1 MWNLQTHSEKEDSAW
16 LSHVCMLFSDLP
28 TRKRPPFG
36 GIRNPTS
43 EPQWRFFLFGMSVHV
58 IFCLNWWNLKGKDS
72 VCKICFNFFFQPT
85 NQSTTASCSAKMFFF
100 FSSRL
105 WWIERCF
112 AWSLLRSL
120 VLQSF
125 GIVSG
130 PCTTCLGFELFSTA
144 KSLST
149 LRCLRCWIFKKILV
163 GPFSSIFNHRNSKM
177 RKYWQFISK
186 DKWSSKVFWFS
197 F

>member
-100 FSSRL
+100 FVEVMMNWTMFCMVASPQPRSAKLRHCQWTLHDMPRL
-105 WWIERCF
+105 WV
-112 AWSLLRSL
+112 
-120 VLQSF
+120 VLNCKIFVYTS
-125 GIVSG
+125 VS
-130 PCTTCLGFELFSTA
+130 
-144 KSLST
+144 
-149 LRCLRCWIFKKILV
+149 
-163 GPFSSIFNHRNSKM
+163 
-177 RKYWQFISK
+177 
-186 DKWSSKVFWFS
+186 
-197 F
+197 